1 MSSSSTFSR
10 GKLAKLADVK
20 AETIRYYEKCDLID
34 EPPRS
39 TGGHRIYSEEHLRRL
54 TFIRRCREL
63 GFSISE
69 IRGLLRLAN
78 GAEASCQEV
87 RQATQAHLVDV
98 REKINDLRKMEGTLE
113 DMVKQCESNTAPACP
128 VIEALFT

>member
-1 MSSSSTFSR
+1 MSASSIFSR

-69 IRGLLRLAN
+69 IRGLLDLAQGGEKN
-78 GAEASCQEV
+78 CEQVE
-87 RQATQAHLVDV
+87 QATKTHLADV
-98 REKINDLRKMEGTLE
+98 HDKIKDLRKMEKTLKE
-113 DMVKQCESNTAPACP
+113 MVKQCESNTAPACP

>member
-1 MSSSSTFSR
+1 MSASSTFSR
-10 GKLAKLADVK
+10 GKLAKLADIK
-20 AETIRYYEKCDLID
+20 AETIRYYEKCELID

-39 TGGHRIYSEEHLRRL
+39 TGGHRIYTEEHLRRL

-69 IRGLLRLAN
+69 IRGLLDLAN
-78 GAEASCQEV
+78 GGEKKCEKV
-87 RQATQAHLVDV
+87 EQATKTHLADV
-98 REKINDLRKMEGTLE
+98 HDKIKDLRKMEKALKE
-113 DMVKQCESNTAPACP
+113 MVKQCESNTASACP